1 MENTQLLLAEFAPVA
16 PALCTSQWL
25 NSEKVITLDQ
35 FRGRVALIHA
45 FQMLCPGCVMTSM
58 PQAVRIWQ
66 HYRSSDAGSPL
77 VVLGLHTVFEHHAV
91 MTPAALAVYLY
102 EFRIPFPVAVDA
114 AGTEGLIPQ
123 TMSVYGMQGTPST
136 LLIDGAGRL
145 RKTHFGVESDVQVI
159 ADIDA
164 LIGELSTE

>member
-1 MENTQLLLAEFAPVA
+1 MEHSQLLLPEVAPVA
-16 PALCTSQWL
+16 PALRTSQWL
-25 NSEKVITLDQ
+25 NSDNVITLDQ
-35 FRGRVALIHA
+35 LHGRVVLIHA
-45 FQMLCPGCVMTSM
+45 FQMLCPGCVMASM

-66 HYRSSDAGSPL
+66 HYRSADVGSAL

-114 AGTEGLIPQ
+114 AGTDGPIPQ
-123 TMSVYGMQGTPST
+123 TMTAYGTQGTPTS

-145 RKTHFGVESDVQVI
+145 RKVHFGVEADEQLI

-164 LIGELSTE
+164 LIGELST